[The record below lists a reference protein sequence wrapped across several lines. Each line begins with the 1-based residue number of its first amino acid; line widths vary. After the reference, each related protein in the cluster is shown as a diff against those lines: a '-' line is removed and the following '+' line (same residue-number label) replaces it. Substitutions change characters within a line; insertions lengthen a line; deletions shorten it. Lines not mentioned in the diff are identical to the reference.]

1 MKISCGH
8 RWANICT
15 KQQLYYNTSINQNAV
30 HKGMGLTL
38 YAIVPDGKIKD
49 KLRLWDIGIQN
60 LVQAEYCTRDSGLCC
75 TYNDPVYK
83 QNKQHSTPI
92 TTQLMPAQ
100 GAAPA
105 GHLLE
110 SVAIQDRQPDGME

>member
-1 MKISCGH
+1 
-8 RWANICT
+8 
-15 KQQLYYNTSINQNAV
+15 
-30 HKGMGLTL
+30 MGLTL
-38 YAIVPDGKIKD
+38 YAIAPDRKIKV

-60 LVQAEYCTRDSGLCC
+60 LVPAEYCNKDSDLCC

-92 TTQLMPAQ
+92 TTQPMPAQ
-100 GAAPA
+100 GAAWV